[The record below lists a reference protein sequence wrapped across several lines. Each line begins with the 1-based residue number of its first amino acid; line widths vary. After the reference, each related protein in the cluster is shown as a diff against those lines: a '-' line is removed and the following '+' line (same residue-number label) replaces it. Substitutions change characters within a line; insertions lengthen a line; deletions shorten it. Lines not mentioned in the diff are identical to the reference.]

1 MKQRR
6 LGKNGPQVS
15 AIGLGCMGM
24 SMSYGEPNDPE
35 SIATI
40 HRAIELGINFLD
52 TSDAYAQ
59 GKNEELL
66 SKALQ
71 GKRDKVFLASKF
83 GNLRQAGSDRSVDS
97 RPEKVPEFCDA
108 SLKRLGVDH
117 IDLYYQHRVDPSV
130 PIEDTVGA
138 MKKLVDAGKVRYLGL
153 SEAGPETIKRAYK
166 VHPISA
172 LQSEYSLWCRDLEA
186 DIFPVCRS
194 LGIAFVPYSPLGRG
208 FLAGTIKQLDTLL
221 EKDRRREHPRFFAEN
236 LEKNVKLLGPLEQ
249 IAQRLKAKPAQ
260 VALAWVLAQGDDI
273 IPIPGTKRRTYL
285 EENAAAV
292 DLKLSADDLAA
303 LNKAFPVGVTAG
315 TRYPAGQMKAVGI

>member
-40 HRAIELGINFLD
+40 HRAIEIGVNFLD
-52 TSDAYAQ
+52 TSDAYAS

-66 SKALQ
+66 NKALQ

-83 GNLRQAGSDRSVDS
+83 GNLRVAGSDRTVDG
-97 RPEKVPEFCDA
+97 RPEKVAEFCEA
-108 SLKRLGVDH
+108 SLKRLGTDRL
-117 IDLYYQHRVDPSV
+117 DLYYQHRVDPSV

-138 MKKLVDAGKVRYLGL
+138 MKKLVEQGKVRHLGL
-153 SEAGPETIKRAYK
+153 SEAGANTIRRAHA
-166 VHPISA
+166 VHPIA
-172 LQSEYSLWCRDLEA
+172 AVQSEYSLWCRDLEA
-186 DIFPVCRS
+186 DIIPACRG

-208 FLAGTIKQLDTLL
+208 FLSGSIKQLDTLI

-249 IAQRLKAKPAQ
+249 VAQRLKVKPAQ
-260 VALAWVLAQGDDI
+260 VALAWVLAQGEDI
-273 IPIPGTKRRTYL
+273 VPIPGTKRRSYL

-315 TRYPAGQMKAVGI
+315 TRYPAGQMKAMGI